1 MVDESC
7 GQIYTIEGVAAAI
20 LMVTTTYLVLST
32 TIILTPGETHI
43 TDMQLEQLGY
53 DALSVMDTPSEYGT
67 QSRLSDYIQNNKKIE
82 FNQYL
87 LQLLNTRT
95 DLPHDTLSYN
105 ASVFYRNSTDSLNY
119 YSFSGSQYYRQNSV
133 KVTRWVGIPDAVS
146 AVSDMRSGDQTV
158 LLEVLIWRD

>member
-1 MVDESC
+1 MVDES

-32 TIILTPGETHI
+32 TTILTPGETHI

-53 DALSVMDTPSEYGT
+53 DALAVMDTPSEYGT
-67 QSRLSDYIQNNKKIE
+67 PSRLSDYIQNNKNIE

-95 DLPHDTLSYN
+95 DLPQDTLSYN
-105 ASVFYRNSTDSLNY
+105 ASVFYRNSIDSMNY
-119 YSFSGSQYYRQNSV
+119 YSFSGFQYYRQNSV
-133 KVTRWVGIPDAVS
+133 KVTRWVCIPDAVS
-146 AVSDMRSGDQTV
+146 GISDMRSGYQNV
-158 LLEVLIWRD
+158 LLEVIIWRD